1 MKLLIQKFNRSLFI
15 SKEYFW
21 LFVTRPHTH
30 WSSYLRCSDKTQR
43 AEMLFNFFSIAA
55 NRKIFIP
62 KPKLISDLEPKQ
74 GNCSQRKR
82 KGCFEKSKKNCVA
95 GNTNQIT
102 HQLTHL
108 KKRRWT
114 AQPQN
119 FFNPCLH
126 RGNYLMR
133 CWLWSA
139 FILVVFI
146 WKKQKAYFLLWRN
159 NHFGLQ

>member
-1 MKLLIQKFNRSLFI
+1 MKLPMPNLNRFHFI

-30 WSSYLRCSDKTQR
+30 WSSDLRCSDKTQR
-43 AEMLFNFFSIAA
+43 AEMLFFSIAA

-82 KGCFEKSKKNCVA
+82 KGCFEKSKKIEWQEIP
-95 GNTNQIT
+95 TKWLISWPT
-102 HQLTHL
+102 W
-108 KKRRWT
+108 KKRRWM

-146 WKKQKAYFLLWRN
+146 WKKQ
-159 NHFGLQ
+159 